1 MPLPLSTVKF
11 LRTRVK
17 ERGQG
22 YVFTKEKYIKP
33 FLPKLKRM
41 FEIFDEDGSGEIDLL
56 ELEAALYDYNEM
68 PKKEI
73 TCLLSVFRELDGVK
87 DDGQISF
94 DEFVSVMKT
103 SKSFADP
110 RSFYFLTDEQ
120 GSEDQE
126 INEKFAAFANLYER
140 KKNQRKVDVDAR
152 DHKSYKNF
160 HLLFSGTYNLPSAN
174 LLAGEAN
181 LNSKDKTD
189 NATNEKN
196 EKRQTEKRKRKRGG
210 GRFTNSHGE
219 IGNNQRAPQ
228 TTLNGGKIYRGTSIA
243 KHDIGL
249 KSKAKNIA
257 GNLLRENS
265 MKLPMIPKQFVSPL
279 QKSKRK
285 RVIKTRNSKYQ
296 SSYVSSAASSMYSES
311 LNGLYMSG
319 PGSRQFSRGS
329 KYNTS
334 TRGSNKIMMKFKT
347 NASTNLHRRT
357 RAVIGRKVYLP
368 KPIFPI
374 STW

>member
-73 TCLLSVFRELDGVK
+73 TRLLSVFRELDGVK

-196 EKRQTEKRKRKRGG
+196 EKRQTEKRKRKRGR
-210 GRFTNSHGE
+210 GRFTNPHGE

-285 RVIKTRNSKYQ
+285 RVIKTRNSKCQ

-347 NASTNLHRRT
+347 SASTNLHRRT